1 MYQKFTVESVR
12 VVEADHAINIG
23 FTFDVD
29 EDSVTDTSVYVT
41 QKGTLK
47 PIIMS
52 RVTVDGPTVTLEYES
67 LNVNTDYE
75 VVVTKDVKSIMDD
88 ELAIEFRKKIRII
101 SRVDSTVN
109 ITTPVDYEELEQPQ
123 FAYVEVPGKS
133 GKKFDRFRLQ
143 IASDYGFLDVI
154 YDTVIEGRSEVTI
167 AGLKPSPQYF
177 SRVRVEAGTNE
188 RGNWSEPRT
197 FTLKGEPEPDYTE
210 HDEPKQDSKKE
221 KSAVEDEAFFEDDFE
236 IVGYPENGVTPNG
249 SFIIEFD
256 GDIDTSSIDISNIVL
271 TRKQV

>member
-12 VVEADHAINIG
+12 VVEADHAIKIG
-23 FTFDVD
+23 VTFDVD
-29 EDSVTDTSVYVT
+29 EDSVTDSSVYVT
-41 QKGTLK
+41 LKGVLK

-75 VVVTKDVKSIMDD
+75 VVITNAVRSIMDD
-88 ELAIEFRKKIRII
+88 ELAIEFKKKIRLI

-109 ITTPVDYEELEQPQ
+109 ITTPVDYEEFEQPK
-123 FAYVEVPGKS
+123 FIYTEVPGKS

-143 IASDYGFLDVI
+143 IASDYGFLNVI
-154 YDTVIEGRSEVTI
+154 YDTIIEGRNEITLTN
-167 AGLKPSPQYF
+167 LKPSLQYYA
-177 SRVRVEAGTNE
+177 RVRVEASDTE
-188 RGNWSEPRT
+188 RGNWSEHRT
-197 FTLKGEPEPDYTE
+197 FIIKGEPEPDYTE
-210 HDEPKQDSKKE
+210 HEPAKGEKQDE
-221 KSAVEDEAFFEDDFE
+221 LTDDDAIFEDDFE
-236 IVGYPENGVTPNG
+236 IIGYPENGVTPNG

>member
-12 VVEADHAINIG
+12 VVEADHAISIG

-29 EDSVTDTSVYVT
+29 EDSVTDTSVYLT
-41 QKGTLK
+41 IKGTLK

-52 RVTVDGPTVTLEYES
+52 KVTVDGPTVTLEYES

-75 VVVTKDVKSIMDD
+75 VVVTKDVRSIMDD
-88 ELAIEFRKKIRII
+88 ELAIEFKKKIRLI
-101 SRVDSTVN
+101 SRVDSTVS
-109 ITTPVDYEELEQPQ
+109 IIAPVDHEELEQPH
-123 FAYVEVPGKS
+123 FAYSEIPGKS
-133 GKKFDRFRLQ
+133 GKKFDRFRVQ
-143 IASDYGFLDVI
+143 VASDYGFLNII
-154 YDTVIEGRSEVTI
+154 YETVIENRNEFTLST
-167 AGLKPSPQYF
+167 LKQAQQYF
-177 SRVRVEAGTNE
+177 MRMRVEANDRE
-188 RGNWSEPRT
+188 CGNWSNGRT

-210 HDEPKQDSKKE
+210 TEPQKNKPCESGD
-221 KSAVEDEAFFEDDFE
+221 DDAFFEDDFE
-236 IVGYPENGVTPNG
+236 IIGYPENGVTPNG